1 MAQLPLFEDDMA
13 FDYAV
18 TQATADRLIAN
29 FGRSMI
35 LRRNIDG
42 VYENETG
49 AVRTTTQDWA
59 IIGVKLDY
67 QLADIDGTYI
77 KISDQRIFVA
87 PSFATVPRPNDL
99 IIIDL
104 EEWTV
109 VRVETLKPADVVLLH
124 EVQVRK

>member
-1 MAQLPLFEDDMA
+1 MA